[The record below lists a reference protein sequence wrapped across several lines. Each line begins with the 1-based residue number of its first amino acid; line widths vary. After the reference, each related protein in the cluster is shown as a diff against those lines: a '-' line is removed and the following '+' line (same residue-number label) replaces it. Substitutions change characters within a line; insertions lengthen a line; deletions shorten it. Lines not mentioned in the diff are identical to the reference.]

1 MSWHIP
7 EPMARAYV
15 EGDVQGARA
24 ASIEAHVMTCEV
36 CRELVGREVATE
48 RLDAIWSAIEEDV
61 DSPRPRF
68 LERLL
73 IGVGLDPS
81 DARLVAVAPSLH
93 LAWFS
98 ALALVLLLAVW
109 VSQAGERGSGFFLIV
124 APLVPVAAVAGA
136 YGPWIDPTY
145 EVSVSSPYPTMRL
158 LLLRSAAVT
167 AASGALAGVA
177 SLWVPDLR
185 TAVAWVLP
193 CLALVSL
200 TLLLSRWMPLTWA
213 AAGVAACYGIP
224 LTSALF
230 SDVDVTALVLS
241 KGLQM
246 AALIVAAASF
256 VLIASDPQMRL
267 ALRRNR

>member
-48 RLDAIWSAIEEDV
+48 RLEAIWAAIEEDV

-68 LERLL
+68 VERLL
-73 IGVGLDPS
+73 MRVGLDAS

-93 LAWFS
+93 LAWFT
-98 ALALVLLLAVW
+98 AMALVLALAVW
-109 VSQAGERGSGFFLIV
+109 ASNAGERGTSLFLIV

-136 YGPWIDPTY
+136 YGPWTDPTY
-145 EVSVSSPYPTMRL
+145 EVAVCSPYPTLRL

-167 AASGALAGVA
+167 AASGVLAAVT
-177 SLWVPDLR
+177 SLWVPDFR

-200 TLLLSRWMPLTWA
+200 TLVASRWLPLTWA
-213 AAGVAACYGIP
+213 AAVVAACYGFP
-224 LTSALF
+224 LMSALY
-230 SDVDVTALVLS
+230 SDVDVAAVVLSRSLQVAALVVV
-241 KGLQM
+241 G
-246 AALIVAAASF
+246 ASLL
-256 VLIASDPQMRL
+256 VIASDPQMRL